1 MQNIDLLNTLLFA
14 TTFLALFFIILYIR
28 QLKNEKNICKK
39 IIDNAKKEV
48 EERLYKDEL
57 TGLKNR
63 KSLEDS
69 IKGKDSVVSAFDKQY
84 SLNSSMYIIY
94 KNNFGIIFAVMLY
107 L

>member
-1 MQNIDLLNTLLFA
+1 MRKLR
-14 TTFLALFFIILYIR
+14 ILYIR
-28 QLKNEKNICKK
+28 ELKNEKNIRKK

-69 IKGKDSVVSAFDKQY
+69 IKGKDCCCYFT
-84 SLNSSMYIIY
+84 
-94 KNNFGIIFAVMLY
+94 
-107 L
+107 